1 MSDTVTIRISAD
13 TSGVTAGMQEIRGD
27 LTDLKG
33 TVQSA
38 ADGMASGFAGMRGA
52 VEQNNRA
59 VGELT
64 ASMRALRPQEL
75 IAGLH
80 EVTGALKA
88 NSVALQE
95 MAAKSSE
102 GKSGFG
108 KLVEG
113 IAGVAGVAGALYT
126 AGTQAAQA
134 IVAMGES
141 SEKVTV
147 LSKQLG
153 LSTHEVQQLQAMA
166 KATGTDFTKLSQS
179 TATLGKNFSKSP
191 DTFRKLGIDIKAGAD
206 QMTILT
212 TVADKFAKTADGPQK
227 TAMAVKLMGKT
238 GAEAIPFLNQ
248 GGAAISALAQ
258 KTDAYGA
265 ANDGAV
271 ASGTKLGES
280 VNEAQIAW
288 SGVTQ
293 TLTSAL
299 APVATVIV
307 DRFNQLAKA
316 FTQSY
321 TSGGLVKTIFD
332 LVSGAIEGV
341 GEIINTLG
349 TAFSDLWQIS
359 GAGGLDWSEIQ
370 HNLMN
375 VVITAVKA
383 VVAAVVALAIGF
395 KVEFELIAGYA
406 LDWWGKLKE
415 AFDFAGL
422 GIEVIK
428 KTFQLFGQVAYD
440 ALTLHWGSIASD
452 WDEGLADIGATV
464 RRRGAEIVGDAKKA
478 SEQAQGYFVAAHN
491 TEAGRTAT
499 LAGIWGK
506 TPSPPRTGVAKTTP
520 PNDNQEQSQGNGGG
534 GGQRRGGGGGNRTRT
549 AAPETATSG
558 EKNVVDAYRAEL
570 QDKLEAEKNSDADST
585 QIELG
590 FWKDKLKATKAGTKD
605 WLAINREVEKT
616 QSAATEEEQQK
627 QLANIK
633 STLAIKADLA
643 KTETALAKASLQE
656 KLEAIDEEERA
667 GEISAVRAIAMRN
680 DVNRQL
686 RQLDIDA
693 ENDDYKRK
701 RDALSAE
708 INLGHLKQGEEANL
722 NRQIEQ
728 LEAEHVNRLRT
739 INAQNAAAMQKDTN
753 AKADAIRA
761 KWQSIFQPIV
771 QSWTQSLQGMING
784 TTNLRKALLN
794 IGNAIET
801 EAIQWMTK
809 VLTRFLVNEATKT
822 AAVEAGATTR
832 GGIEEAA
839 SVKSIALSAIT
850 SLKQIVH
857 QAAVAAA
864 GAYAAIARIP
874 YVGPILAPAA
884 AAAALYGVYS
894 LGKSVL
900 SAEGGLG
907 EVPEDGTLISAHA
920 REMVLP
926 ASLAVPLRQML
937 LSGGA
942 ANNNARP
949 AANDSGTAF
958 HYHDHAGT
966 RTPDDITANLD
977 AFARAIKK
985 AHRAGKLGF
994 MLPAN

>member
-1 MSDTVTIRISAD
+1 MSDTVSIRITAD
-13 TSGVTAGMQEIRGD
+13 TSGVEAGMQEIRGD
-27 LTDLKG
+27 LGELKSA
-33 TVQSA
+33 VQSA
-38 ADGMASGFAGMRGA
+38 AGSMSEGFAGMRGA
-52 VEQNNRA
+52 VERSAQSIEA
-59 VGELT
+59 LT
-64 ASMRALRPQEL
+64 ASMRGLKPQE
-75 IAGLH
+75 IVNGLN
-80 EVTGALKA
+80 EMASALKR
-88 NSVALQE
+88 NSAALQE
-95 MAAKSSE
+95 MTAKSGE

-113 IAGVAGVAGALYT
+113 IKGAAGVAGELYDAGK
-126 AGTQAAQA
+126 QAAEA

-153 LSTHEVQQLQAMA
+153 VSTHQVQLLQAMA
-166 KATGTDFTKLSQS
+166 QATGTDFTKLSQS
-179 TATLGKNFSKSP
+179 TAALDKNFAKSP
-191 DTFRKLGIDIKAGAD
+191 DTFKKLGIDIKAGSD

-212 TVADKFAKTADGPQK
+212 TVADKFAKTTDGPQK
-227 TAMAVKLMGKT
+227 TAMAIKLMGQA

-288 SGVTQ
+288 TGVTQ
-293 TLTSAL
+293 TLTAAL

-307 DRFNQLAKA
+307 DRFNQLAQA

-321 TSGGLVKTIFD
+321 ASGGLVKTVFD

-341 GEIINTLG
+341 GKIINTLG

-359 GAGGLDWSEIQ
+359 GAGGLNWSEIQ

-395 KVEFELIAGYA
+395 KIEFELIAGYA

-452 WDEGLADIGATV
+452 WDKGLADIDATV

-478 SEQAQGYFVAAHN
+478 SEQAQGYFHAADK
-491 TEAGRTAT
+491 TKAGEDAI
-499 LAGIWGK
+499 LGGIWAK
-506 TPSPPRTGVAKTTP
+506 TPAPRRTGVTKTTP
-520 PNDNQEQSQGNGGG
+520 PGGNEGQGQGSGGG
-534 GGQRRGGGGGNRTRT
+534 GGQRRGGAGDRPKLGT
-549 AAPETATSG
+549 AASNK
-558 EKNVVDAYRAEL
+558 KNVVDEDRAEL
-570 QDKLEAEKNSDADST
+570 QDRLLAEKNWGANAA
-585 QIELG
+585 QIELD
-590 FWKDKLKATKAGTKD
+590 FWKEKRTAANLGAKDLEAIDKEILKVRQTVMKDGQQQEIAG
-605 WLAINREVEKT
+605 
-616 QSAATEEEQQK
+616 
-627 QLANIK
+627 IK
-633 STLAIKADLA
+633 STLAIDIDAA
-643 KTETALAKASLQE
+643 KTKIALAKAGLQDR
-656 KLEAIDEEERA
+656 LDAIDEEERA
-667 GEISAVRAIAMRN
+667 GRISTVQALTARAAL
-680 DVNRQL
+680 NRQL
-686 RQLDIDA
+686 REQDNDA
-693 ENDDYKRK
+693 ATAEYKAK
-701 RDALSAE
+701 LDALDQELKVA
-708 INLGHLKQGEEANL
+708 HLSYDVARDL
-722 NRQIEQ
+722 TRQKTE
-728 LEAEHVNRLRT
+728 LEKEYQNHIRAL
-739 INAQNAAAMQKDTN
+739 NAQNATAMAKDTN
-753 AKADAIRA
+753 AATDAVRA
-761 KWQSIFQPIV
+761 KWQSVFQPVV
-771 QSWTQSLQGMING
+771 QAWSQSMRGMLQG
-784 TTNLRKALLN
+784 TTNLRKALLS
-794 IGNAIET
+794 IGSAIEQ
-801 EAIQWMTK
+801 EAFEWIAK
-809 VLTRFLVNEATKT
+809 VLTKFLVAEATKT
-822 AAVEAGATTR
+822 GAAEAGAAAR
-832 GGIEEAA
+832 SGIEEAA

-850 SLKQIVH
+850 ALKQIVH

-874 YVGPILAPAA
+874 YVGPVLAPAA
-884 AAAALYGVYS
+884 AAAALYGVYA

-907 EVPEDGTLISAHA
+907 EVPSDGTLISAHA

-926 ASLAVPLRQML
+926 ANLAVPLRQML

-942 ANNNARP
+942 ANNNAPR
-949 AANDSGTAF
+949 AANDGGTAF

-966 RTPDDITANLD
+966 RTPADIMANLD
-977 AFARAIKK
+977 AFARTIKR

-994 MLPAN
+994 ALPTN